1 MVLMKCRPHAHTLHC
16 VNRTPGRSGK
26 KRGAGVWKFGLGV
39 CLLFSLGLP
48 ARADQA
54 GRVTRQ
60 QADTAVVVLTDQK
73 EIRTF
78 CEPCGDTAPQV
89 QPIKDLVLNKLEG
102 DDWELVLNGKSI
114 DLAYVYV
121 HVKGSWVN
129 LAMLLHIPAEN
140 VSALLPA
147 NTQPMLT
154 EAEYAL
160 LLAASPALTAA
171 DKRLN
176 KAWKDAQSL
185 VRRAEREVLRSDQK
199 HWLLGRDREVQ
210 RLVVRHK
217 YHMPV
222 PEEVLHEG
230 RVHRERALI
239 LLTESRANL
248 LEQYVKS
255 LRGGRATFS
264 GVWSAEE
271 SESESRGLLL
281 DDGLTF
287 VSLCGSG
294 DGAVIPPQVAELPT
308 GLRVQVTGR
317 MADFDRLRC
326 SKDVKL
332 EKLDPLPKK
341 ELEAGEETVVPTAVV
356 GLLGGLESE
365 TPYVDTGGEEYYTF
379 SLDEKGGADCLE
391 NAVDGCLVV
400 VSGSLTTPA
409 RGMPFFDPKAQTTC
423 ARLLQTN

>member
-1 MVLMKCRPHAHTLHC
+1 MRRL
-16 VNRTPGRSGK
+16 
-26 KRGAGVWKFGLGV
+26 GLGV

-48 ARADQA
+48 AFAAQA
-54 GRVTRQ
+54 VRVTRQ
-60 QADTAVVVLTDQK
+60 QADTAFIVLTDQK

-78 CEPCGDTAPQV
+78 CESRGDTAPQV
-89 QPIKDLVLNKLEG
+89 EAIKDLALNKLE
-102 DDWELVLNGKSI
+102 DDGWELVLNGKGV
-114 DLAYVYV
+114 DLTYVYV

-129 LAMLLHIPAEN
+129 LAVLLNIPAEN

-147 NTQPMLT
+147 DTQPMLT

-160 LLAASPALTAA
+160 LLAASPALTTA

-176 KAWKDAQSL
+176 KAWKDAQGL

-199 HWLLGRDREVQ
+199 NWLLDRDKEVQ
-210 RLVVRHK
+210 RLIVRHK
-217 YHMPV
+217 YHMSV

-230 RVHRERALI
+230 RVNRERALI
-239 LLTESRANL
+239 FLTEARAGL

-255 LRGGRATFS
+255 LRGGRAEFS

-287 VSLCGSG
+287 VYLCGSG
-294 DGAVIPPQVAELPT
+294 DGVTIPPQVAEMPT
-308 GLRVQVTGR
+308 GLRVRVTGR
-317 MADFDRLRC
+317 MVDFDRLRC

-341 ELEAGEETVVPTAVV
+341 ALESGEETVVPTAVV
-356 GLLGGLESE
+356 GLLGGVESE

-391 NAVDGCLVV
+391 NAADGALVV